1 MRNIKSL
8 QIHTDLNLVIA
19 DNYLVVKY
27 KFISQKEFEYK
38 SRFIGLTHKFLP
50 NTVGVG
56 HKQLTRKIKDWI
68 LGHLDLFGGRSNCP
82 KYRFEIDLKTFAVR

>member
-19 DNYLVVKY
+19 VNYLVVKY
-27 KFISQKEFEYK
+27 IFISQKEFEYK
-38 SRFIGLTHKFLP
+38 SRFIGVTHKFLP
-50 NTVGVG
+50 NTVG

-68 LGHLDLFGGRSNCP
+68 LGHLDLFGERSNCP
-82 KYRFEIDLKTFAVR
+82 KYRFEIDLKTLAVR